1 MQSNRKTAIGLD
13 VGGMSIKG
21 IILDSEGN
29 KLAWIR
35 QECPEDWKWHEE
47 GLESLP
53 ESIIKA
59 IDKAVSAS
67 GLSLNEISG
76 IGIGV
81 PNPIL
86 PNGHLQNIAPGPQTW
101 TDYDLAGR
109 IRSHFP
115 GVHIRFANDAHS
127 AALGEAH
134 YGAGSPTGSFSI
146 VTLGTGVGG
155 ATIVEG
161 KIFMGGVGV
170 AGTLGH
176 TIIVADG
183 GKDCVCGAKGCLE
196 TVCCHD
202 AIINRYSE
210 LTGTPPEK
218 VDIKNMVN
226 EAHSGGKEADQVFEE
241 AGYYL
246 GVAIKNMIDLISP
259 DFVLVCG
266 GIGEAGDL
274 ILDPA
279 RRVVSNWAFSPAL
292 KKVPIL
298 KGKLGLEAGA
308 YGAAALILKY
318 EETEDA

>member
-1 MQSNRKTAIGLD
+1 MNKKRIAIGLD

-21 IILDSEGN
+21 LVLDSDGN
-29 KLAWIR
+29 KIAWIR
-35 QECPEDWKWHEE
+35 HVCPEDWKWDEDK
-47 GLESLP
+47 LQDLP
-53 ESIIKA
+53 KSIIEA
-59 IDKAVSAS
+59 ADKALAES
-67 GLSLNEISG
+67 GLSLDEISG

-101 TDYDLAGR
+101 SDYDLAGR
-109 IRSHFP
+109 IKEHFP
-115 GVHIRFANDAHS
+115 GVRVSFANDAHA

-134 YGAGSPTGSFSI
+134 YGAGSPTGTFSI
-146 VTLGTGVGG
+146 ATLGTGVGG
-155 ATIVEG
+155 ATIVDG

-176 TIIVADG
+176 VIIMADG

-196 TVCCHD
+196 TLCSHD
-202 AIINRYSE
+202 AIVNRYAE
-210 LTGTPPEK
+210 LTGTNVK
-218 VDIKNMVN
+218 DVDVKNMVA
-226 EAHSGGKEADQVFEE
+226 EARAGGKEAKQVFQE

-246 GVAIKNMIDLISP
+246 GIALKNMNDLIAP
-259 DFVLVCG
+259 DFILVCG

-279 RRVVSNWAFSPAL
+279 RKVISEWAFSPAS
-292 KKVPIL
+292 KKVPII
-298 KGKLGLEAGA
+298 KAKLGNEAGA

-318 EETEDA
+318 DESDSI